1 MMKLFLKSIHAAMA
15 GLMEVAKRER
25 NFRIEVLIGL
35 LVVTLG
41 AIFRVSSLHWLILLL
56 NIGAVLAAEIFNTAI
71 ESFCD
76 MVQPGFDLRVKFIK
90 DVSAA
95 AVLVLACIAAIS
107 GAIIFIPHII
117 KILAL

>member
-15 GLMEVAKRER
+15 GLMDVAKREK

-41 AIFRVSSLHWLILLL
+41 AIFRVSSLHWIILLL
-56 NIGAVLAAEIFNTAI
+56 NIGAVLGAEMFNTAI
-71 ESFCD
+71 EVLCD
-76 MVQPGFDLRVKFIK
+76 MVQPEYDHRIKFIK

-95 AVLVLACIAAIS
+95 AVLVLACIAAS
-107 GAIIFIPHII
+107 CGTIIFFPYII
-117 KILAL
+117 KLLAL